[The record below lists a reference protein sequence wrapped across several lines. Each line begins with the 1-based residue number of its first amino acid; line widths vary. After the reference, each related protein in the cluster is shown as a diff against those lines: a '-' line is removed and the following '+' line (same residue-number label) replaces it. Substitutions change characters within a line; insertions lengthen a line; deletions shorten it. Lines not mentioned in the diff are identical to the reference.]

1 MHSNSAPEETS
12 DVSSCGVGTEDGKDV
27 DVCQS
32 MQSSSEAF
40 RHVPQL
46 KQTVRR
52 TKFHVLQRTHNQ
64 SLTVK
69 KKKNYY
75 LKLLYDN

>member
-1 MHSNSAPEETS
+1 
-12 DVSSCGVGTEDGKDV
+12 
-27 DVCQS
+27 